1 MCWPLTKVN
10 DYYFG
15 PKQGKRL
22 MCVSHNKSCTF
33 VCIKNYIY
41 MCVCVCTYVSVEN
54 RVRTYLILGSQGG
67 SLDFSPEKQIIMA
80 RRVLLARRENVF
92 FYAWHIPLGFLFI
105 VVIVTAAVFFFMMFL
120 ASIFCV
126 YQTNLQNPPTSAFSL
141 TCPFP
146 YCSYFIYL
154 LSLYNLLLSCPFSF
168 LCHLQKKK

>member
-33 VCIKNYIY
+33 VCIKNYV
-41 MCVCVCTYVSVEN
+41 CVCVCTYVSVEN

-80 RRVLLARRENVF
+80 RRRVLLARRENVF
-92 FYAWHIPLGFLFI
+92 FLCVTYTTWFL
-105 VVIVTAAVFFFMMFL
+105 VYCCYCNCCCVFL
-120 ASIFCV
+120 
-126 YQTNLQNPPTSAFSL
+126 
-141 TCPFP
+141 
-146 YCSYFIYL
+146 
-154 LSLYNLLLSCPFSF
+154 
-168 LCHLQKKK
+168 